1 MSRRCGFLKLGRG
14 RFNQKFMMMRN
25 VYDGC
30 IIGCIMVY
38 HGV

>member
-1 MSRRCGFLKLGRG
+1 MPRRCGFLKLGRS
-14 RFNQKFMMMRN
+14 RFNEKFTMMRN

-30 IIGCIMVY
+30 IASRIMVY